1 MVEELALYGI
11 RNAQDVATCL
21 NGYDQIAYPEG
32 SEWSLTCFY
41 VPQAFDAGYRLVSD
55 ADTLWNA
62 FETTDHKANLPG
74 ELGIPMEFFARAL
87 EIVLKDKHKNGQEH
101 RTRSAAGS
109 RPDLVDDARLQRVQL
124 PRLVR
129 TGRRENVQHPLLL
142 SDQGRSRARSRERV

>member
-74 ELGIPMEFFARAL
+74 KLGIPMEFFARAL
-87 EIVLKDKHKNGQEH
+87 EIVLKDNTKMDKNTVREALLDHAQ
-101 RTRSAAGS
+101 T
-109 RPDLVDDARLQRVQL
+109 LVDDARLQRVQL

-129 TGRRENVQHPLLL
+129 HPVNSLIK
-142 SDQGRSRARSRERV
+142 